1 MNQKNAKRCG
11 GGTFWINPPQV
22 SGGGGGGLPSD
33 PIVLTAG
40 ASASFTLNRAFGLT
54 DGVTVIA
61 IHCGN
66 FGGMGTTDGFLDI
79 GGGADADTMA
89 TRLLACLTA
98 TFTAVGSDLTA
109 EAGPGSAK
117 VTVSAGATG
126 LLFGSATAGVQAL

>member
-1 MNQKNAKRCG
+1 MDCG
-11 GGTFWINPPQV
+11 ITYYTIPS

-40 ASASFTLNRAFGLT
+40 ASASFTLNRAFGLC
-54 DGVTVIA
+54 DGVMVIA

-66 FGGMGTTDGFLDI
+66 FGGMGTANGFLDI

-89 TRLLACLTA
+89 GRLLLCLTT
-98 TFTAVGSDLTA
+98 TFTALGSDLVAT
-109 EAGPGSAK
+109 AGPGSAE
-117 VTVSAGATG
+117 VTVSPGATG